1 MKSKRKM
8 ILLYIITL
16 IILFGVISIVINN
29 YSSKYNIKM
38 YSSHKKTS
46 IIDKKQNTIV
56 YYPYFKD
63 DKVNKIVKSYVFDY
77 VKKYKLTSSNNKKLN
92 INYEINNFDN
102 YVNIV
107 FYIDNSLSNIKN
119 HNILIDINKKEKIK
133 ITDLINKEELES
145 EIVKEVHNK
154 YDDDISK
161 KVEKSNINDF
171 TYIFKNNTLLV
182 YFNNI
187 DSKEKPFIKINL
199 ESKMVFKDISK
210 IKYVAFTFDDGP
222 SLYTSEILDILESS
236 GSSATFFEIGK
247 NMKNNEEIVKKIYL
261 SNSEV
266 GTHSYSHKDL
276 TTLKTSSLLS
286 EINTS
291 SIIYNSITKDNL
303 KYIRPPYGKYN
314 KKVLSYSAYPVILW
328 SIDTKDWKHGDK
340 DKTINNIIKNVED
353 GSIILMHDSVKSTVD
368 AVCEVIPMLNDM
380 NYEVVSVSK
389 LLEKNNITLKNG
401 EVLSKI
407 N

>member
-145 EIVKEVHNK
+145 EIVKEV
-154 YDDDISK
+154 
-161 KVEKSNINDF
+161 V
-171 TYIFKNNTLLV
+171 
-182 YFNNI
+182 
-187 DSKEKPFIKINL
+187 
-199 ESKMVFKDISK
+199 
-210 IKYVAFTFDDGP
+210 
-222 SLYTSEILDILESS
+222 
-236 GSSATFFEIGK
+236 
-247 NMKNNEEIVKKIYL
+247 
-261 SNSEV
+261 
-266 GTHSYSHKDL
+266 
-276 TTLKTSSLLS
+276 
-286 EINTS
+286 
-291 SIIYNSITKDNL
+291 
-303 KYIRPPYGKYN
+303 
-314 KKVLSYSAYPVILW
+314 
-328 SIDTKDWKHGDK
+328 
-340 DKTINNIIKNVED
+340 
-353 GSIILMHDSVKSTVD
+353 
-368 AVCEVIPMLNDM
+368 
-380 NYEVVSVSK
+380 
-389 LLEKNNITLKNG
+389 
-401 EVLSKI
+401 
-407 N
+407 